1 MYRNNHDNHV
11 PKRLLMAG
19 VLGLASAV
27 FAQTA
32 VADPPPAAVSVAAS
46 DGDVVFLP
54 AAATTS
60 ALPPTARTA
69 FTFFVKKGL
78 TPVQAAGVVGNLM
91 QESNVNPR
99 SNQGGGP
106 GRGIA
111 QWSEGARWDSLVA
124 FARRRHASPLALGTQ
139 LQYLWHELSTIPNYG
154 LGELRTA
161 KSVPA
166 ATRVFEKRFEICGEC
181 NEPRRIELARTAL
194 RAYRGRAQRPNA

>member
-1 MYRNNHDNHV
+1 MYGNNSNNHFGN
-11 PKRLLMAG
+11 RLLMAG
-19 VLGLASAV
+19 VLGFVSAV
-27 FAQTA
+27 CAGTA
-32 VADPPPAAVSVAAS
+32 VAEQRPDGVSVAVS

-54 AAATTS
+54 AAATE

-69 FTFFVKKGL
+69 FNFFVKKGL

-91 QESNVNPR
+91 QESNVNPH

-124 FARRRHASPLALGTQ
+124 FAKRRHASPDSLNTQ

-194 RAYRGRAQRPNA
+194 RTYRGRVAQRPSA